1 MTVDV
6 SRGAEMQW
14 GSRPH
19 LSSER
24 SSRIPAFARRH
35 PEGTKSPKDLAG
47 SVIHVGLEGY
57 DNDDCEC

>member
-1 MTVDV
+1 
-6 SRGAEMQW
+6 MQW

-35 PEGTKSPKDLAG
+35 PERTKSPKDLAG